1 MNEVSFSSQHIT
13 TTVDHFCL
21 LLGICKKHLGAFF
34 LKKTHTSIISV
45 EHHTDV
51 LQKEKI
57 FRLRFPFLMG
67 AYYLW
72 VKIVGA
78 VVWEHGNICLGK
90 KSHRTFRPKKIKYLV
105 QIFYFVS
112 QFMINAH
119 HHLFVADVVVALI
132 QFLGVLRQN

>member
-1 MNEVSFSSQHIT
+1 MFY
-13 TTVDHFCL
+13 
-21 LLGICKKHLGAFF
+21 KR
-34 LKKTHTSIISV
+34 
-45 EHHTDV
+45 
-51 LQKEKI
+51 KI

-90 KSHRTFRPKKIKYLV
+90 KSHSRSYFRPKKIKYLV

-119 HHLFVADVVVALI
+119 HHLFVADIVVALI
-132 QFLGVLRQN
+132 QFLGFLRQNRKERIPVNWDFSSFKTWLRPYIFSNFHWLRLLN